1 MHGQLACERVRS
13 SFRSPCEL
21 IAVGSFYAVPG
32 VSEGG
37 VVAIGQANDP
47 QSVHRRQASGT
58 HMKTSTIWDAIGASL
73 PAPMAR
79 IRRRWVEAGMRR
91 LEALKRVP
99 AISPSGCRSV
109 ETSVFARR
117 CSRETATLAEWITS
131 ASTPAHVT
139 TVPAKIDPA
148 WLRRQGQSAGSSDR
162 PLLLCCA
169 TARSLASV
177 LVHQFQD
184 SLSAD
189 LKL

>member
-13 SFRSPCEL
+13 SFRSLCEL
-21 IAVGSFYAVPG
+21 IAVGSFDAVPG

-37 VVAIGQANDP
+37 VVAIGQANDR
-47 QSVHRRQASGT
+47 QSVHRPQASRT

-79 IRRRWVEAGMRR
+79 IRRRWVEAGVPR

-117 CSRETATLAEWITS
+117 CSRETATLAEWS

-148 WLRRQGQSAGSSDR
+148 RLRRQGQSAGSSDR